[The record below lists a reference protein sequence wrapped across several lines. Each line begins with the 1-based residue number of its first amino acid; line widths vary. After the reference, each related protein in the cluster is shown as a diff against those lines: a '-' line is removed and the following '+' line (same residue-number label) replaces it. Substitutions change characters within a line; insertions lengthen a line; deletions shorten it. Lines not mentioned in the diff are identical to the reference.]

1 VKVAFDT
8 SVIVPAVI
16 SAHPRHTF
24 AFPWLD
30 QAAQGRFEGVVSW
43 HAFAEAWSVL
53 TRIRFGAILSGES
66 ARLVI
71 ERIES
76 IMTPC
81 ALGADEYREA
91 IARCARLGLSS
102 GAVFDALHL
111 VSAEKAEADLLVT
124 FNLSDFSRMAL
135 PSGPRLL
142 EPFHPPDAVLRD
154 SSQSS

>member
-30 QAAQGRFEGVVSW
+30 QAAQGCIEGVASW
-43 HAFAEAWSVL
+43 HALAETWSVL
-53 TRIRFGAILSGES
+53 TRIRFGTTLSGES

-76 IMTPC
+76 VMTPYVS
-81 ALGADEYREA
+81 GGDEYREA

-111 VSAEKAEADLLVT
+111 VCAEKAEADLLVT
-124 FNLSDFSRMAL
+124 FNLRDFSRMVL

-142 EPFHPPDAVLRD
+142 EPFHPPDVELSTNR
-154 SSQSS
+154 